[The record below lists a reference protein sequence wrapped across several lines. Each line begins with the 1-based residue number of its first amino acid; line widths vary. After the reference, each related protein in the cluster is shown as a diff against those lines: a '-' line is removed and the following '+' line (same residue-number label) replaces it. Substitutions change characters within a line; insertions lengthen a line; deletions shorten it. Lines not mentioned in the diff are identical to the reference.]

1 VKQRVAGSASFGPS
15 ALMTPANAV
24 TVGRL
29 LASPVLL
36 AAIVA
41 APSSW
46 ATFAFWAVL
55 ALTDGADGWMARR
68 HGTTTSGAFLDP
80 LADKCVVLV
89 AMLALVVKGR
99 FWWFPVAVI
108 AGREAVISA
117 YRFAAARRG
126 VSVPAR
132 SGAKLKTVVQDV
144 AVGLALLPH
153 IGAQHP
159 WAPNTILWAAVA
171 LTLVTG
177 AQYLLDGR
185 RVARAV

>member
-1 VKQRVAGSASFGPS
+1 
-15 ALMTPANAV
+15 
-24 TVGRL
+24 
-29 LASPVLL
+29 
-36 AAIVA
+36 
-41 APSSW
+41 
-46 ATFAFWAVL
+46 
-55 ALTDGADGWMARR
+55 
-68 HGTTTSGAFLDP
+68 
-80 LADKCVVLV
+80 
-89 AMLALVVKGR
+89 
-99 FWWFPVAVI
+99 
-108 AGREAVISA
+108 
-117 YRFAAARRG
+117 